1 MFWIVP
7 ILLLSVLLLH
17 ESGHYISAKLQG
29 LVVDK
34 FSFSIKP
41 VPHFFVSVIDRRI
54 SMKQRI
60 FFLIG
65 GNIFIL
71 VTFISFI
78 LSGVSFKY
86 LYYVFVYQIILDT
99 NPFYSD
105 YVVAIM
111 SYSYKKY
118 FRKHYLDNGFKKHK
132 EMEINELK
140 ELYMFSPLWY
150 IHCLVWGGIIVLL
163 FSPSFLNKYFKNS

>member
-1 MFWIVP
+1 MFWIIP

-17 ESGHYISAKLQG
+17 EIGHYISAKLQG

-41 VPHFFVSVIDRRI
+41 VPHFFVSVLDYKM

-60 FFLIG
+60 LFLLG
-65 GNIFIL
+65 GNIIILIFFIL
-71 VTFISFI
+71 FI
-78 LSGVSFKY
+78 LSGISFKY

-118 FRKHYLDNGFKKHK
+118 FHKHYLNNGLK
-132 EMEINELK
+132 ENKEVDINKLK

-150 IHCLVWGGIIVLL
+150 IHCLLWGGIIVLL
-163 FSPSFLNKYFKNS
+163 FSPQFLNKYF

>member
-1 MFWIVP
+1 MFWIIP

-17 ESGHYISAKLQG
+17 ESGHYIFAKVQG

-34 FSFSIKP
+34 FGFSIKP
-41 VPHFFVSVIDRRI
+41 LPHFFVSVIDRKI

-60 FFLIG
+60 LFLLG
-65 GNIFIL
+65 GNIIIL
-71 VTFISFI
+71 ITFAMFI
-78 LSGVSFKY
+78 LSGISFKY
-86 LYYVFVYQIILDT
+86 LYYAFVYQIILDT

-118 FRKHYLDNGFKKHK
+118 FRKHYSDNGSKEYK
-132 EMEINELK
+132 EMDINELK

-150 IHCLVWGGIIVLL
+150 IHCLLWGGIIILL
-163 FSPSFLNKYFKNS
+163 ISPMFLNKYF